1 MNIKSKLRMAA
12 TSLLMSVTCC
22 ILVCGCDSAIYD
34 GEGDCDVHYKVRFRD
49 NYNMKYAD
57 AFAHEVSSMTLYLID
72 EKGEVVWKNTDAGGA
87 LAEDGYAMDVD
98 VEEGTYSLLAW
109 GGTTDKGSFTIA
121 NSVFGTELTC
131 TLNRQYD
138 TKRNALVYSDLDGL
152 FHGYA
157 ADVEF
162 PNTPGTYYYTLPLVK
177 NTNEVTVVLQQLTG
191 EMLDA
196 NKFTF
201 SITAANGKMDWD
213 NSLLPDETITYYAW
227 NVAQGD
233 ADLDWD
239 FSTEPDEA
247 TENDESES
255 GAGTEA
261 DSSIDSNIDSGAEAG
276 NATDSGT
283 DTPAALKATRTSYP
297 SALAQ
302 ITVGRLVKGQDTRLT
317 VTNTETGETVFSIPL
332 IDYVLMLK
340 DLTNPDM
347 DDQEFLDR
355 QDSYEMTFFLD
366 EGYRWMKTFIY
377 INSWVIV
384 LQDSVL
390 N

>member
-1 MNIKSKLRMAA
+1 MNIKSKLRMAV
-12 TSLLMSVTCC
+12 TSLLTAVTCC
-22 ILVCGCDSAIYD
+22 MVLCACDSTIYD
-34 GEGDCDVHYKVRFRD
+34 GEGDCAVHYKVKFRD

-57 AFAHEVSSMTLYLID
+57 AFAHEVNSITLYLID
-72 EKGEVVWKNTDAGGA
+72 ESGEVVWKNTDAGSA
-87 LAEDGYAMDVD
+87 LADDDYTMDVD
-98 VEEGTYSLLAW
+98 VEQGTYSLLAW
-109 GGTTDKGSFTIA
+109 GGTTDKGSFSIA
-121 NSVFGTELTC
+121 NSVFGSELTC

-162 PNTPGTYYYTLPLVK
+162 PTAPGTYYYTLPLVK
-177 NTNEVTVVLQQLTG
+177 NTNDVTVVLQQLTG
-191 EMLDA
+191 EMLDT

-233 ADLDWD
+233 ADLDWS
-239 FSTEPDEA
+239 FSTETDNEDITP
-247 TENDESES
+247 
-255 GAGTEA
+255 
-261 DSSIDSNIDSGAEAG
+261 
-276 NATDSGT
+276 TDSIAADT
-283 DTPAALKATRTSYP
+283 DNGSDVPAALKATRTSYP

-302 ITVGRLVKGQDTRLT
+302 ITVARLVKGQDTRLT

-332 IDYVLMLK
+332 VEYALMLK
-340 DLTNPDM
+340 SLTNPDM

-355 QDSYEMTFFLD
+355 QDNYEMTFFLD
-366 EGYRWMKTFIY
+366 EGYRWMNTCIY
-377 INSWVIV
+377 INSWRIV
-384 LQDSVL
+384 LQSSDL
-390 N
+390 